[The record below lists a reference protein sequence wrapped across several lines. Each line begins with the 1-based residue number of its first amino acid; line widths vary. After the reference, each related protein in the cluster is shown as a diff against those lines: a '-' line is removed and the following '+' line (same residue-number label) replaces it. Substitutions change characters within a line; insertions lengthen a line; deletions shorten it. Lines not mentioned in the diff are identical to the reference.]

1 MALTIT
7 AAQFAQLK
15 KVMALT
21 TSSND
26 AEALAA
32 LRRANAVL
40 TAAHLTWPEV
50 LGRTVTVEAGYEYV
64 GGNGAGFRA
73 ATRSGADYA
82 HEVMDRAIALD
93 AEGKLT
99 EGQRAFVSDLQR
111 HLDRS
116 GYLTDNQLAALRQLI
131 ERKTHR

>member
-1 MALTIT
+1 VALTIT

-21 TSSND
+21 TSTND
-26 AEALAA
+26 GEALAA

-40 TAAHLTWPEV
+40 AAARLTWPEV
-50 LGRTVTVEAGYEYV
+50 LGKTVSVEAGYEYV
-64 GGNGAGFRA
+64 GGDGSGFRA
-73 ATRSGADYA
+73 AARSGAAYA
-82 HEVMDRAIALD
+82 HELMDVALALD
-93 AEGKLT
+93 ADGKLT
-99 EGQRAFVSDLQR
+99 DGQREFVSDLQR
-111 HLDRS
+111 YLDRN